1 MVFQEEIWQCKYRFT
16 LVFQELFLILIVQVG
31 REWASF
37 FCITLHNL
45 VLYWGFSCP
54 PFLGNRHMSDKHINQ
69 TCTYTLSF
77 HSGIFLTLQSS
88 SWSIPAA
95 KPWLAM
101 LQQHLN
107 IFMPTVASEGKDTA
121 FVPILWLSPGRL
133 TIRRFQY
140 PTNKKK
146 KKKFIVQHIPL
157 ITLLSSTNE
166 LLLKP
171 GGEHLT

>member
-1 MVFQEEIWQCKYRFT
+1 M
-16 LVFQELFLILIVQVG
+16 FQELFLILIVQVG

-37 FCITLHNL
+37 FVLLFTTWFYIEGL
-45 VLYWGFSCP
+45 VAHPSLATGIWVT
-54 PFLGNRHMSDKHINQ
+54 KHINQ

-77 HSGIFLTLQSS
+77 HFGIFLTLQSS

-107 IFMPTVASEGKDTA
+107 IFMPTVASESKDTA

-140 PTNKKK
+140 PTKKK